1 MHAPIRTPSQ
11 IVRSTQRNYISGA
24 TYGNEPASD
33 KKKGRHVVGHVRQ
46 EDVAAQSSAGRRKKW
61 QIVDD
66 LANRRRPAVR
76 IPVAGLRSRT
86 PTSSA
91 SMLEAIDTLQREVA
105 ALHATMTA
113 DLCNETEAAV
123 RRRRYDAATLRQ
135 PTNNDTAA
143 SSAERA
149 RQTGGTVLGNDF
161 RVCVLGF
168 QSRVALHVTD
178 LLCRSG
184 VSHLTLVD
192 MVLAT
197 ETEGGGDGDDDP
209 GITKKSFSGGGGGG
223 GVGGRGRDKL
233 TGKSS
238 RSSTTTT
245 TSTTSNMFS
254 RRGAGQTRRERVN
267 TVGDSATE
275 DSVREHGLHHGL
287 HPIQR
292 RLDEAQPRWSLAGGL
307 RPPSLIQCAR
317 LQLLSTHP
325 SVTLRSMAMEIP
337 VPLHNKA
344 TATNKGSHGS
354 TSTPPVKGVGFKK
367 ADQRKKWE
375 PGARRGDRFEQSTA
389 HLLAVLGIQ
398 EPGTTATDGA
408 EKVEKVGPTVVVH
421 SPSPPGESDSSCSS
435 TAPAERRRR
444 DANRVDL
451 IICCDD
457 DKQVRG
463 YVSDLCLCYDIPLVA
478 ALATS
483 VAGGS
488 GPASVGRA
496 LVQVVTSGG
505 KTACLLCHPQHDRGV
520 GEHGLLGGGQN
531 EELLPPA
538 PIPSHLF
545 LPGSS
550 LVVAGM
556 AVRTSVK
563 LLLDSPKGRR
573 KMHQQIKLSEGAS
586 VRGDGAAAAAN
597 KHERREY
604 DGLRSRVHATPALLA
619 NVNCPSDVCRRQQHA
634 LRQQRMS
641 KMRSFHTG
649 RSSRIKPTRAS
660 IDATGGSIARAM
672 ASAFGK

>member
-1 MHAPIRTPSQ
+1 
-11 IVRSTQRNYISGA
+11 
-24 TYGNEPASD
+24 
-33 KKKGRHVVGHVRQ
+33 
-46 EDVAAQSSAGRRKKW
+46 
-61 QIVDD
+61 
-66 LANRRRPAVR
+66 
-76 IPVAGLRSRT
+76 
-86 PTSSA
+86 
-91 SMLEAIDTLQREVA
+91 
-105 ALHATMTA
+105 
-113 DLCNETEAAV
+113 
-123 RRRRYDAATLRQ
+123 
-135 PTNNDTAA
+135 
-143 SSAERA
+143 
-149 RQTGGTVLGNDF
+149 
-161 RVCVLGF
+161 
-168 QSRVALHVTD
+168 
-178 LLCRSG
+178 
-184 VSHLTLVD
+184 
-192 MVLAT
+192 MVLTT
-197 ETEGGGDGDDDP
+197 EIEEGGDGDA
-209 GITKKSFSGGGGGG
+209 GITKKSFSGRGGGG
-223 GVGGRGRDKL
+223 RNKL
-233 TGKSS
+233 TRTGKSS
-238 RSSTTTT
+238 RSSSSSTTTT
-245 TSTTSNMFS
+245 TSSSNLFS

-267 TVGDSATE
+267 TIGDYSATE
-275 DSVREHGLHHGL
+275 DSVREHRLHHGL

-325 SVTLRSMAMEIP
+325 SVTLRSLAMEVP

-344 TATNKGSHGS
+344 TATNKGSNGS
-354 TSTPPVKGVGFKK
+354 TTTPMGPTAMKK
-367 ADQRKKWE
+367 QARTGGAKFTEADQRKKWE
-375 PGARRGDRFEQSTA
+375 PGARRRGDRFEQSTA
-389 HLLAVLGIQ
+389 HLLAVLGIHHERSVHVSSILSNEGGEALEGK

-408 EKVEKVGPTVVVH
+408 AEKVEKVGPAVVH
-421 SPSPPGESDSSCSS
+421 SPTPPGERGSSCSS

-483 VAGGS
+483 AGAS

-505 KTACLLCHPQHDRGV
+505 KTACLLCHPHHDRGV
-520 GEHGLLGGGQN
+520 GEHGLLGGGQD

-563 LLLDSPKGRR
+563 VLLDSPKGRR
-573 KMHQQIKLSEGAS
+573 KMHQQTTRLRAIGKQSSGGVKLSEG
-586 VRGDGAAAAAN
+586 VAAN
-597 KHERREY
+597 TYERREY

-619 NVNCPSDVCRRQQHA
+619 NVNCASDVCRRQQQV

-649 RSSRIKPTRAS
+649 RSSRLKPTRAS
-660 IDATGGSIARAM
+660 IDATHTGGSIARAM
-672 ASAFGK
+672 TSASGK